1 MTSRKKNPANS
12 SPIALKRSSIEILS
26 RFLANCKKSFPSAQ
40 VLISSEIYKKF
51 CKIPHLAITGH
62 APLPRFDRILKSVLK
77 QFKKKSKKYKTF
89 ALHPNL
95 CPSNH
100 KNQQTWNNA
109 NLLKKSSQNGL
120 SSMKVHGFQAKW
132 PNL

>member
-1 MTSRKKNPANS
+1 MPPLPRQFEPTHFCIILDHIFSKKT
-12 SPIALKRSSIEILS
+12 
-26 RFLANCKKSFPSAQ
+26 FPSAQ
-40 VLISSEIYKKF
+40 VLISSEIYKDF

-62 APLPRFDRILKSVLK
+62 TPLPRFDCILKSVLK
-77 QFKKKSKKYKTF
+77 QFKKKYKTF

-100 KNQQTWNNA
+100 TNQQTWNNA

-132 PNL
+132 PKLQLISNDSFPK

>member
-26 RFLANCKKSFPSAQ
+26 RFLANCKKTFPSAQ
-40 VLISSEIYKKF
+40 VLISSEIYKDF

-77 QFKKKSKKYKTF
+77 QFKKNQKNIK
-89 ALHPNL
+89 
-95 CPSNH
+95 PSRCILIYVLVTI
-100 KNQQTWNNA
+100 QTNK
-109 NLLKKSSQNGL
+109 LGI
-120 SSMKVHGFQAKW
+120 MKIY
-132 PNL
+132 